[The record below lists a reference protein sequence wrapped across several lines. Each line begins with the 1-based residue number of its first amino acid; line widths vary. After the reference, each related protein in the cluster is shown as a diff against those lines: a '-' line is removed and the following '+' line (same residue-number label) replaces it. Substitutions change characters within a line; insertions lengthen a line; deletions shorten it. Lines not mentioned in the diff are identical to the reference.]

1 MKVALVTGVTG
12 QDGYYLT
19 KLLLEKGYKVVGLVR
34 RNSRYDLRE
43 FISEIGNENFLIEIG
58 DLTDISS
65 IINVL
70 KKYDICEFYNLAAQ
84 SHVGISFTNPLSS
97 TDINAMGVIN
107 CLEAIRLINKDIKFY
122 QASSSELYGDTVE
135 EFQNEKTPFRPR
147 SPYGCSK
154 LFSFAITK
162 NYREAYD
169 MFSSNGILFNHESP
183 RRSINFVTRKVTSTF
198 AKINSG
204 IESKLE
210 IGNLNAKRDWGYAK
224 DYVEMMWRILNH
236 NKPDDFVIASGEV
249 YTVRNL
255 IELAAKY
262 FNYDIKWEGEGIN
275 EIGYDNKTNQK
286 LVVVNPD
293 HFRPAEVEY
302 LRGDYSKAKKL
313 LKWEPKTS
321 FEELIEIMCEHDK
334 KIFS

>member
-1 MKVALVTGVTG
+1 MKIALVTGVTG

>member
-1 MKVALVTGVTG
+1 MKIALVTGVTG

-19 KLLLEKGYKVVGLVR
+19 KLLLEKDYKVVGLVR

-236 NKPDDFVIASGEV
+236 NKPDDFVIATGEV
-249 YTVRNL
+249 YTVRYM
-255 IELAAKY
+255 IELTAKY
-262 FNYDIKWEGEGIN
+262 FNYDIRWEGDGID
-275 EIGYDNKTNQK
+275 EIGYDYKTNQK

-293 HFRPAEVEY
+293 YFRPAEVEY
-302 LRGDYSKAKKL
+302 LRGDFTKAKKML
-313 LKWEPKTS
+313 NWEPTTS
-321 FEELIEIMCEHDK
+321 FEELIRIMCDHDK
-334 KIFS
+334 KLFS

>member
-1 MKVALVTGVTG
+1 MKTALVTGVTG
-12 QDGYYLT
+12 QDGYYLS
-19 KLLLEKGYKVVGLVR
+19 KLLLEKGYKVIGLVR
-34 RNSRYDLRE
+34 RNSRYDLQK
-43 FISEIGNENFLIEIG
+43 FSSDIGNENFLIETG

-65 IINVL
+65 LINIL

-84 SHVGISFTNPLSS
+84 SHVGISFTNPISS

-135 EFQNEKTPFRPR
+135 EFQNENTPFRPR

-198 AKINSG
+198 AKISSG
-204 IESKLE
+204 MEKQLE
-210 IGNLNAKRDWGYAK
+210 IGNLTAKRDWGYAK
-224 DYVEMMWRILNH
+224 DYVEMMWRILDH
-236 NKPDDFVIASGEV
+236 KTPDDFVIATGEV
-249 YTVRNL
+249 YTVKHM
-255 IELAAKY
+255 IELTAKY
-262 FNYDIKWEGEGIN
+262 FDYHIRWDGEGVD
-275 EIGYDNKTNQK
+275 EIGYDSKTNKK

-293 HFRPAEVEY
+293 YFRPAEVEY
-302 LRGDYSKAKKL
+302 LRGDFTKAKKIL
-313 LKWEPKTS
+313 NWEPTTS
-321 FEELIEIMCEHDK
+321 FEELIKIMCDHDK
-334 KIFS
+334 KLFS

>member
-1 MKVALVTGVTG
+1 MKIALVTGVTG

-19 KLLLEKGYKVVGLVR
+19 KLLLEKDYKVVGLVR

-43 FISEIGNENFLIEIG
+43 FISEIGNENFFIEIG

-107 CLEAIRLINKDIKFY
+107 CLEAIRLTNKDIKFY

-275 EIGYDNKTNQK
+275 EIGYDHKTNKK

-302 LRGDYSKAKKL
+302 LRGDYSKAKKI

-321 FEELIEIMCEHDK
+321 FQQLIEIMCEHDK
-334 KIFS
+334 NLFS